1 MDSKNPYVKSDRKLY
16 DDNSY
21 NMGSMSMTTTVFD
34 SLLRGNAG
42 GKAPDL
48 RKVFIENY
56 GVQMEL
62 PAYYYLDAKFVP
74 HQQNMIVVLAWHIIP
89 SSASAKIFSK
99 FIGDKEVYENFYDE
113 VYQRYGNKVVLQLL
127 KADGQRG
134 FNVIKDIQMQAT
146 PNVLMQFSLNG
157 SFFGIYS
164 IQHKIL
170 NVYDSKSIL
179 KCFYEL
185 EQGNSFFKVDLS
197 QIFETEVPKQIV
209 FGCRHQY
216 MALFSNSRVAI
227 ISLVDDFAH
236 NYSAGEVV
244 QVYALDIE
252 KFESISDLNLSIKSI
267 KDGDGRRRKSKS
279 SVSLPPYS
287 CIVACKLLNFTN
299 IHIFDISEQQN
310 TTRSISYADSKND
323 FVVKIGSSLNT
334 VVFSNKVENFLLIG

>member
-1 MDSKNPYVKSDRKLY
+1 M
-16 DDNSY
+16 
-21 NMGSMSMTTTVFD
+21 
-34 SLLRGNAG
+34 
-42 GKAPDL
+42 
-48 RKVFIENY
+48 
-56 GVQMEL
+56 
-62 PAYYYLDAKFVP
+62 
-74 HQQNMIVVLAWHIIP
+74 
-89 SSASAKIFSK
+89 
-99 FIGDKEVYENFYDE
+99 
-113 VYQRYGNKVVLQLL
+113 
-127 KADGQRG
+127 
-134 FNVIKDIQMQAT
+134 
-146 PNVLMQFSLNG
+146 
-157 SFFGIYS
+157 
-164 IQHKIL
+164 L

-185 EQGNSFFKVDLS
+185 EQGNSLFKVDLS

-227 ISLVDDFAH
+227 ISLVDDSTH
-236 NYSAGEVV
+236 NHSAGEVV
-244 QVYALDIE
+244 QVYTLDIE
-252 KFESISDLNLSIKSI
+252 KFESISDLNLSIK
-267 KDGDGRRRKSKS
+267 DGDGRRQKSKS